1 MQIRLANYFILLLGA
16 ATSIDSLILI
26 LIMLIV
32 LVYAVFRVVFYF
44 LPLTRSN
51 YVEPMGVTAKGK
63 QSVNLAA

>member
-1 MQIRLANYFILLLGA
+1 
-16 ATSIDSLILI
+16 
-26 LIMLIV
+26 MLIV